1 MNERLKTWLI
11 RLGYGVFFVSVF
23 LLSISLTFPYE
34 RVKERIIGTFNAQQ
48 KNTSAQQELQIEDL
62 NGYFLTGVRA
72 KGVRIL
78 SAATEAGKPPVEIR
92 IEEATARLQLLPL
105 LLFRKNVKFSLDL
118 LGGTVSGYF
127 SEHGG
132 DRDIDLEFED
142 VAVGKLGPIE
152 QALGVPLDGKL
163 FGTVSLML
171 PGGKASKGNGKIAL
185 ELRDVALGDGKAK
198 LSLGPGFG
206 GIALPRLNVGNLT
219 IDGEA
224 KDGVLKIA
232 KVKSGGK
239 DLDID
244 GEGRV
249 QMKELANDSVVDVT
263 LKLKVAE
270 GYKNKNDMTK
280 GLFAALEFS
289 PDGKAAKTSEG
300 GYAVRLSGVLG
311 RLKPAPAGNAG
322 PTKKGI

>member
-1 MNERLKTWLI
+1 MNERLKSWLP
-11 RLGYGVFFVSVF
+11 RLGYVAFFVFVF
-23 LLSISLTFPYE
+23 LSSISLTFPYE
-34 RVKERIIGTFNAQQ
+34 RLKERIIGTFNAQQ
-48 KNTSAQQELQIEDL
+48 KNTTAQQELQIETL
-62 NGYFLTGVRA
+62 SGYLLSGVRA
-72 KGVRIL
+72 KNVRIL
-78 SAATEAGKPPVEIR
+78 SSAMEPNKAPVEIR
-92 IEEATARLQLLPL
+92 IDEATARLQLLPL

-163 FGTVSLML
+163 FGTVSLQL

-198 LSLGPGFG
+198 LSLGAGFG
-206 GIALPRLNVGNLT
+206 GLTLPRLNVGNLT

-224 KDGVLKIA
+224 KDGVLKIT
-232 KVKSGGK
+232 KVKSAGK

-270 GYKNKNDMTK
+270 SYKKKNDMTI
-280 GLFAALEFS
+280 GLFSALEFN
-289 PDGKAAKTSEG
+289 PDGKAAKTAEG
-300 GYAVRLSGVLG
+300 GYAIRLSGPLG
-311 RLKPAPAGNAG
+311 RLKPAPAGNI
-322 PTKKGI
+322 PKKVP